1 MTRFHSLL
9 LVAGLA
15 SLPSPAAAQA
25 SDQATGPAVGVEL
38 FASTDSDHT
47 DVVKLLGR
55 GAILDAGPD
64 RYFGVAIE
72 QAWFSPLGQKTRKDQ
87 RVYADL
93 AGKAGKDWLW
103 KARLGTDGKTWLGS
117 ANLRS
122 KDWSKEV
129 FLERE
134 IIETPRGVD
143 EGLYYTFLGASFD
156 VPVAKDTL
164 TFTGAVQAFTG
175 RNERLHARASYVH
188 VIKADIGL
196 SAQLRTR
203 FFHSTAP
210 GEYDYYSPKNFFQLL
225 PVVQMRR
232 FTTSG
237 WMLLGA
243 VGYGAQRATGGGWAS
258 ARLAEVRVES
268 PRGRHAF
275 RAFAQAQYSNNSISG
290 SGNYD
295 YVMARIGL
303 TKSLN

>member
-1 MTRFHSLL
+1 M
-9 LVAGLA
+9 
-15 SLPSPAAAQA
+15 
-25 SDQATGPAVGVEL
+25 EL

-175 RNERLHARASYVH
+175 GTKGFTHGRVMSTSSRRTLAQCPA
-188 VIKADIGL
+188 ADP
-196 SAQLRTR
+196 
-203 FFHSTAP
+203 FFSFH
-210 GEYDYYSPKNFFQLL
+210 
-225 PVVQMRR
+225 
-232 FTTSG
+232 
-237 WMLLGA
+237 GA
-243 VGYGAQRATGGGWAS
+243 W
-258 ARLAEVRVES
+258 RV
-268 PRGRHAF
+268 
-275 RAFAQAQYSNNSISG
+275 
-290 SGNYD
+290 
-295 YVMARIGL
+295 
-303 TKSLN
+303 